1 MRNQDESLAAEQ
13 YELQGPS
20 LHRFS
25 MNRRQFFRYLGGGI
39 AITFVAGHAWSE
51 DGTAVA
57 SVDDNSIHAWIH
69 VGENNKVTVYT
80 GKVEVGQNIRTS
92 LAQIVAEEL
101 TVPFDSIEMVMGDT
115 ALTPYDRGTFGSRSI
130 PQMGPQ
136 LRKAAASARELLRK
150 MAAKKLNIDVN
161 KLKVA
166 NGKISDT
173 KGKMSLS
180 FSEIAQ
186 GKELIQPIDESV
198 VVTPP
203 DQWKICGTA
212 VPKANAAR
220 FVTGTHRYA
229 SDMTLPDMMFGKVS
243 RPPSFGATLKRV
255 DLSRARAIPGVVAV
269 HDGNFVGVCAPDPVT
284 AERALM
290 AVQAEW
296 EEKAGQPSR
305 DEIFDYLVKNAKAL
319 RDNDSNGDIS
329 AGLAR
334 ATVKTNKTYYVD
346 YIAHAPLEPRAALA
360 KWDGDK
366 VTVWTGTQRPFGVQE
381 ELSDAFRIPK
391 ESVRVIMPDTGSGYG
406 GKHTGDAALE
416 AARLAREARR
426 PVKVVWT
433 REEEFTWA
441 YFRPAGVIQVKA
453 GADASGKLTA
463 WEFHNYNSGGSAIE
477 TQYDVGQKRIQFHP
491 VDSPLRQGSYRGLAG
506 TANIFAR
513 ESAMDDLAMDLGI
526 DPLEFRM
533 KNLSNERLRNVL
545 HACANAYGWSRRSKA
560 KGQGHGMGCGMEKGG
575 YVATM
580 AEVFVNP
587 DNGKVTVNRAV
598 AAFECG
604 AIINPMHLE
613 NQVLG
618 CVVQGLGGALFEW
631 IDFRNGKILNPLFS
645 RYRVPRFED
654 VPQLEAVLVDRKDL
668 PSAGAG
674 EAPIYGIAPAIRN
687 AIADAGGERLYS
699 LPLLGMRA

>member
-1 MRNQDESLAAEQ
+1 MRTDEDPVAVEQ
-13 YELQGPS
+13 YELKEPS

-39 AITFVAGHAWSE
+39 AITFVAGHAWSD
-51 DGTAVA
+51 DGTDVA
-57 SVDDNSIHAWIH
+57 TADDNSIHAWIH

-92 LAQIVAEEL
+92 LAQIVSEEL
-101 TVPFDSIEMVMGDT
+101 TVPFESIEMVMGDT

-150 MAAKKLNIDVN
+150 MAAKKLNVDVGQ
-161 KLKVA
+161 LKIA
-166 NGKISDT
+166 DGKVRDT
-173 KGKMSLS
+173 KGGKSLT
-180 FSEIAQ
+180 FSDITRGE
-186 GKELIQPIDESV
+186 KLIQPIDESAP
-198 VVTPP
+198 VTPP
-203 DQWKICGTA
+203 DKWKICGTA
-212 VPKANAAR
+212 VPKANAVQ
-220 FVTGTHRYA
+220 FVTGKHRYS
-229 SDMTLPDMMFGKVS
+229 SDMKVPDMMYGKVL
-243 RPPSFGATLKRV
+243 RPPSFGAQLTSV
-255 DLSRARAIPGVVAV
+255 DLSRARAIQGVVAV

-284 AERALM
+284 AERALT
-290 AVQAEW
+290 VVKAEW
-296 EEKAGQPSR
+296 EEKPQPSHA
-305 DEIFDYLVKNAKAL
+305 EIFDYLVKNAKAP
-319 RDNDSNGDIS
+319 RGDESGGDIS
-329 AGLAR
+329 GGLAR
-334 ATVKTNKTYYVD
+334 AAVKTEKTYHVD

-360 KWDGDK
+360 QWDGDK

-391 ESVRVIMPDTGSGYG
+391 ENVRVIMPDTGSGYG

-441 YFRPAGVIQVKA
+441 YFRPAGVIQVRA

-477 TQYDVGQKRIQFHP
+477 TQYEVAQKRIQFHP

-513 ESAMDDLAMDLGI
+513 ESAMDDLARDLKM

-545 HACANAYGWSRRSKA
+545 NACAEAYGWSKRGKA
-560 KGQGHGMGCGMEKGG
+560 KGQGHGIGCGIEKGG

-580 AEVFVNP
+580 AEVFVSP
-587 DNGKVTVNRAV
+587 DNGKIIVKRAV
-598 AAFECG
+598 TAFECG
-604 AIINPMHLE
+604 AIINPVHLE

-631 IDFRNGKILNPLFS
+631 IDFKDGKILNPMFS
-645 RYRVPRFED
+645 RYRVPRFDDMPE
-654 VPQLEAVLVDRKDL
+654 LEVVLVDRKDL

-687 AIADAGGERLYS
+687 AIADAGGERLYG
-699 LPLLGMRA
+699 LPLLRNTV

>member
-1 MRNQDESLAAEQ
+1 MIAAEQ

-39 AITFVAGHAWSE
+39 AVTFVAGYALADE
-51 DGTAVA
+51 GVDVA
-57 SVDDNSIHAWIH
+57 TTNDNSIHAWIH
-69 VGENNKVTVYT
+69 IGENNKITVYT

-101 TVPFDSIEMVMGDT
+101 SVPIESIEKLMGDT
-115 ALTPYDRGTFGSRSI
+115 ALTPYDMGTFGSRSI
-130 PQMGPQ
+130 PYMGPQ

-150 MAAKKLNIDVN
+150 MAARKLNVDLSQ
-161 KLKVA
+161 LKVS
-166 NGKISDT
+166 NGRVHT
-173 KGKMSLS
+173 EKGKTSLT
-180 FSEIAQ
+180 FSEIAK
-186 GKELIQPIDESV
+186 GEKLIEPIDESV
-198 VVTPP
+198 AVKP
-203 DQWKICGTA
+203 QSEWRICGTS
-212 VPKANAAR
+212 VPKVNAAG
-220 FVTGTHRYA
+220 FVTGKHQYV
-229 SDMTLPDMMFGKVS
+229 SDMKLPDMMYGKVL
-243 RPPSFGATLKRV
+243 RPPSFGATLNQV
-255 DLSRARAIPGVVAV
+255 DLSRARAISGVVAV
-269 HDGNFVGVCAPDPVT
+269 HDGNFVGVCAPDPIT
-284 AERALM
+284 AERALTVVE
-290 AVQAEW
+290 AQW
-296 EEKAGQPSR
+296 GEKPQPSHA
-305 DEIFDYLVKNAKAL
+305 EIFDYLVKNAKPP
-319 RDNDSNGDIS
+319 RGNDGGGDI
-329 AGLAR
+329 AEGLTR
-334 ATVKTNKTYYVD
+334 AKVKTERTYYID

-360 KWDGDK
+360 KWEGDK

-391 ESVRVIMPDTGSGYG
+391 ENVRVIMPDTGSGYG

-416 AARLAREARR
+416 AARLAREAKR

-441 YFRPAGVIQVKA
+441 YFRPAGVIKVRA

-463 WEFHNYNSGGSAIE
+463 WEFHNYNSGGSAIQ
-477 TQYDVGQKRIQFHP
+477 TQYDVDLKLIQFHP

-513 ESAMDDLAMDLGI
+513 ESAMDDLASDLGI

-545 HACANAYGWSRRSKA
+545 SACAEAYGWSKRGKA
-560 KGQGHGMGCGMEKGG
+560 KGQGHGIGCGIEKGG

-580 AEVFVNP
+580 AEVFVN
-587 DNGKVTVNRAV
+587 DDGRVTVKRAV
-598 AAFECG
+598 TAFECG
-604 AIINPMHLE
+604 AIINPVHLE

-618 CVVQGLGGALFEW
+618 CVVQGLGGALYEW
-631 IDFRNGKILNPLFS
+631 IDFRDGKILNPMFS
-645 RYRVPRFED
+645 RYRVPRFAD
-654 VPQLEAVLVDRKDL
+654 MPQLDIVLVDRKDL

-687 AIADAGGERLYS
+687 AIADAGGERLYT
-699 LPLLGMRA
+699 LPLLGKSYT